1 MCGLPSV
8 QAGTG
13 RQLGYSSKVT
23 SEKNIQDPDWSKIS
37 LVDDVSASNDHAST
51 KDSDCLF
58 NSFTLPARNDS
69 QLLKLDWKIS

>member
-13 RQLGYSSKVT
+13 RQLGYSLKVT
-23 SEKNIQDPDWSKIS
+23 SEKNIQDPD
-37 LVDDVSASNDHAST
+37 LVDDVSASNDHSST

-69 QLLKLDWKIS
+69 QFLKLDWKIS